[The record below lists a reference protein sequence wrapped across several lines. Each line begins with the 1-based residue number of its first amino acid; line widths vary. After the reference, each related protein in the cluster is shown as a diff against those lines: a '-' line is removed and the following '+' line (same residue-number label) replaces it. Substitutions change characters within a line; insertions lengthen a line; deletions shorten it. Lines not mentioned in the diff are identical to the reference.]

1 MKIYIAGP
9 MAGIKNRNTE
19 AFQEA
24 GKKYTS
30 MGYIVLNPDDLPN
43 ADQIK
48 PAEYMDIDLAMI
60 RACDEIYML
69 KGWEKS
75 KGAFLEHAYAVYL
88 ELKITYQ
95 ERHSR
100 LKNII
105 KILL

>member
-19 AFQEA
+19 AFQRACAQYRLE
-24 GKKYTS
+24 
-30 MGYIVLNPDDLPN
+30 GYIVLNPDDLPN
-43 ADQIK
+43 TPQIK

-75 KGAFLEHAYAVYL
+75 KGAKLEHAYAVYL
-88 ELKITYQ
+88 ELKISYQ
-95 ERHSR
+95 EKHGF
-100 LKNII
+100 LKSII
-105 KILL
+105 KLLI

>member
-1 MKIYIAGP
+1 
-9 MAGIKNRNTE
+9 MAGIKNRNST

-24 GKKYTS
+24 TKKYKLQ
-30 MGYIVLNPDDLPN
+30 GYIVLNPDDLPN
-43 ADQIK
+43 STKIS
-48 PAEYMDIDLAMI
+48 PAQYMDIDLAMI

-75 KGAFLEHAYAVYL
+75 KGARLEHAYAVFL
-88 ELKITYQ
+88 GLKITYQ
-95 ERHSR
+95 KRHLR